1 MGHLLPRRFGL
12 WCVTVTM
19 VRFGQ
24 LALLLTGGFCFAT
37 FLLLGNRLTHIAS
50 SSLTTTLTLAPDAAC
65 PLPTVAAATIAV
77 ANCSAAVENGRQALA
92 EVSCPAQSIG
102 SGSSSSSYIP
112 FHPFYDLNRSRL
124 SVFDELAGWYLRP
137 WTPLSGRPAFV
148 SQRMLDV
155 MEVTYRTEAF
165 RFRIVGRQLLYRH
178 TAWWPQTY
186 RLDRM
191 NWWLVLLQQLID
203 EGRVT
208 DGVDALF
215 SMSDGPRVGS
225 DTMFQTSKGAAAFP
239 LFTMRTSVTHV
250 DIPLVDSVVFG
261 SNGRYV
267 WDEKA
272 KRVPWEEKL
281 SKAVFRGSAS
291 CFVMHADNWH
301 ICPRVKAV
309 QVGQQ
314 HPDLLDIGL
323 TRWNQA
329 GKGTV
334 MVQMYPPSTE
344 AEIESST
351 NVTLVPPM
359 KWMEQGHYKY
369 ILDMDGGVGSSRK
382 PVRTERHIRA
392 HTRTCR

>member
-1 MGHLLPRRFGL
+1 
-12 WCVTVTM
+12 M

-250 DIPLVDSVVFG
+250 GHSPGGQCRVRQQRSLRV
-261 SNGRYV
+261 GRESEAGAV
-267 WDEKA
+267 GGEGEQGGL
-272 KRVPWEEKL
+272 PWQRFVL
-281 SKAVFRGSAS
+281 RHARRQLAHLSAS
-291 CFVMHADNWH
+291 EGRTGGPAA
-301 ICPRVKAV
+301 PRPAGHWTDAV
-309 QVGQQ
+309 EPGRQRHCHG
-314 HPDLLDIGL
+314 
-323 TRWNQA
+323 A
-329 GKGTV
+329 
-334 MVQMYPPSTE
+334 
-344 AEIESST
+344 
-351 NVTLVPPM
+351 NVPTINRS
-359 KWMEQGHYKY
+359 G
-369 ILDMDGGVGSSRK
+369 D
-382 PVRTERHIRA
+382 
-392 HTRTCR
+392 